1 METKNINPKQ
11 RLFENIRP
19 YVAKALYECVEEK
32 KQLKEGK
39 FPGKKKHK
47 HPFEKEKTEIKI
59 SKLVKKLMKNKEFKK
74 KAMEYLTDEDAYDGW
89 TEELGD
95 QKYSSL
101 SNLSDGSKRRI
112 VTQRLK
118 DKKIDWAP
126 LAYELWPKMSED
138 AARSWFS
145 KKVAGKKAEF
155 SDEEVSTLYRLLNN
169 TVK

>member
-1 METKNINPKQ
+1 MRTKNINPKQ

-19 YVAKALYECVEEK
+19 YVAKALYESLWEKQQAEQEENSEKINK
-32 KQLKEGK
+32 KDKSSV
-39 FPGKKKHK
+39 
-47 HPFEKEKTEIKI
+47 KI
-59 SKLVKKLMKNKEFKK
+59 DDLVKKLMKNKEFKK
-74 KAMEYLTDEDAYDGW
+74 KAMQYLNDEDAYDGW

-95 QKYSSL
+95 QKYTTL

-126 LAYELWPKMSED
+126 LAYELWPNMTED

-145 KKVAGKKAEF
+145 KKVSGKKAEF
-155 SDEEVSTLYRLLNN
+155 TDEEVSALYRLLNN

>member
-1 METKNINPKQ
+1 MRTKNINPKQ

-19 YVAKALYECVEEK
+19 YVAKALYESLWEK
-32 KQLKEGK
+32 KQAEQ
-39 FPGKKKHK
+39 
-47 HPFEKEKTEIKI
+47 EENNEKTNKKDKSSVKI
-59 SKLVKKLMKNKEFKK
+59 DDLVKKLMKNKEFKK
-74 KAMEYLTDEDAYDGW
+74 KAMQYLNDEDAYDGW

-95 QKYSSL
+95 QKYTSL

-126 LAYELWPKMSED
+126 LAYELWPNMTED

-155 SDEEVSTLYRLLNN
+155 TDEEVSALYRLLNN
-169 TVK
+169 TVR

>member
-1 METKNINPKQ
+1 MRTKNINPKQ

-19 YVAKALYECVEEK
+19 YVAKALYESLWEK
-32 KQLKEGK
+32 KQAEQ
-39 FPGKKKHK
+39 
-47 HPFEKEKTEIKI
+47 EENSEKTNKKDKSSVKI
-59 SKLVKKLMKNKEFKK
+59 DDLVKKLMKNKEFKK
-74 KAMEYLTDEDAYDGW
+74 KAMQYLNDEDAYDGW

-95 QKYSSL
+95 QKYTTL

-126 LAYELWPKMSED
+126 LAYELWPNMTED

-145 KKVAGKKAEF
+145 KKVSGKKAEF
-155 SDEEVSTLYRLLNN
+155 TDEEVSALYRLLNN
-169 TVK
+169 TVR

>member
-1 METKNINPKQ
+1 MRTKNINPKQ

-19 YVAKALYECVEEK
+19 YVAKALYESLWEK
-32 KQLKEGK
+32 KQAEQEENNENS
-39 FPGKKKHK
+39 KKKDK
-47 HPFEKEKTEIKI
+47 SSVKI
-59 SKLVKKLMKNKEFKK
+59 DDLVKKLMKNKEFKK
-74 KAMEYLTDEDAYDGW
+74 KAMQYLNDEDAYDGW

-95 QKYSSL
+95 QKYTTL

-126 LAYELWPKMSED
+126 LAYELWPNMTED

-155 SDEEVSTLYRLLNN
+155 TDEEVSALYRLLNN
-169 TVK
+169 TVR

>member
-1 METKNINPKQ
+1 MRTKNINPKQ

-19 YVAKALYECVEEK
+19 YVAKALYESLWEK
-32 KQLKEGK
+32 KQAEQEENNENS
-39 FPGKKKHK
+39 KKKDK
-47 HPFEKEKTEIKI
+47 SSVKI
-59 SKLVKKLMKNKEFKK
+59 DDLVKKLMKNKEFKK
-74 KAMEYLTDEDAYDGW
+74 KAIQYLNDEDAYDGW

-95 QKYSSL
+95 QKYTSL

-126 LAYELWPKMSED
+126 LAYELWPNMTED

-155 SDEEVSTLYRLLNN
+155 TDEEVSALYRLLNN
-169 TVK
+169 TVR

>member
-1 METKNINPKQ
+1 MRTKNINPKQ

-19 YVAKALYECVEEK
+19 YVAKALYESLWEK
-32 KQLKEGK
+32 KQAEQEENSENT
-39 FPGKKKHK
+39 KKKDK
-47 HPFEKEKTEIKI
+47 SSVKI
-59 SKLVKKLMKNKEFKK
+59 DDLVKKLMKNKEFKK
-74 KAMEYLTDEDAYDGW
+74 KAMQYLNDEDAYDGW

-95 QKYSSL
+95 QKYTTL

-126 LAYELWPKMSED
+126 LAYELWPNMTED

-145 KKVAGKKAEF
+145 KKVSGKKAEF
-155 SDEEVSTLYRLLNN
+155 TDEEVSALYRLLNN
-169 TVK
+169 TVR

>member
-1 METKNINPKQ
+1 MRTKNINPKQ

-19 YVAKALYECVEEK
+19 YVAKALYESLWEKQQAEQEENS
-32 KQLKEGK
+32 
-39 FPGKKKHK
+39 
-47 HPFEKEKTEIKI
+47 EKTNKKDKSSVKI
-59 SKLVKKLMKNKEFKK
+59 DDLVKKLMKNKEFKK
-74 KAMEYLTDEDAYDGW
+74 KAMQYLNDEDAYDGW
-89 TEELGD
+89 TDELGD
-95 QKYSSL
+95 QKYTTL

-126 LAYELWPKMSED
+126 LAYELWPNMTED

-145 KKVAGKKAEF
+145 KKVSGKKAEF
-155 SDEEVSTLYRLLNN
+155 TDEEVSALYRLLNN

>member
-1 METKNINPKQ
+1 MRTKNINPKQ

-19 YVAKALYECVEEK
+19 YVAKALYESLWEK
-32 KQLKEGK
+32 KQAEQEENSEKIN
-39 FPGKKKHK
+39 KKDKSSV
-47 HPFEKEKTEIKI
+47 KI
-59 SKLVKKLMKNKEFKK
+59 DDLVKKLMKNKEFKK
-74 KAMEYLTDEDAYDGW
+74 KAMQYLNDEDAYDGW
-89 TEELGD
+89 TDELGD
-95 QKYSSL
+95 QKYTTL

-126 LAYELWPKMSED
+126 LAYELWPNMTED

-145 KKVAGKKAEF
+145 KKVSGKKAEF
-155 SDEEVSTLYRLLNN
+155 TDEEVSALYRLLNN

>member
-1 METKNINPKQ
+1 MRTKNINPKQ

-19 YVAKALYECVEEK
+19 YVAKALYESLWEK
-32 KQLKEGK
+32 KQAEQ
-39 FPGKKKHK
+39 
-47 HPFEKEKTEIKI
+47 EENNEKTNKKDKSSVKI
-59 SKLVKKLMKNKEFKK
+59 DDLVKKLMKNKEFKK
-74 KAMEYLTDEDAYDGW
+74 KAIQYLNDEDAYDGW

-95 QKYSSL
+95 QKYTSL

-126 LAYELWPKMSED
+126 LAYELWPNMTED

-155 SDEEVSTLYRLLNN
+155 TDEEVSALYRLLNN
-169 TVK
+169 TVR

>member
-1 METKNINPKQ
+1 MRTKNINPKQ

-19 YVAKALYECVEEK
+19 YVAKALYESLWEK
-32 KQLKEGK
+32 KQAEQEENSENT
-39 FPGKKKHK
+39 KKKDK
-47 HPFEKEKTEIKI
+47 SSVKI
-59 SKLVKKLMKNKEFKK
+59 DDLVKKLMKNKEFKK
-74 KAMEYLTDEDAYDGW
+74 KAMQYLNDEDAYDGW

-95 QKYSSL
+95 QKYTSL

-126 LAYELWPKMSED
+126 LAYELWPNMTED

-155 SDEEVSTLYRLLNN
+155 TDEEVSALYRLLNN
-169 TVK
+169 TVR

>member
-1 METKNINPKQ
+1 MRTKNINPKQ

-19 YVAKALYECVEEK
+19 YVAKALYESLWEK
-32 KQLKEGK
+32 KQAEQEENSENT
-39 FPGKKKHK
+39 KKKNK
-47 HPFEKEKTEIKI
+47 SSVKI
-59 SKLVKKLMKNKEFKK
+59 DDLVKKLMKNKEFKK
-74 KAMEYLTDEDAYDGW
+74 KAMQYLNDEDAYDGW

-95 QKYSSL
+95 QKYTSL

-126 LAYELWPKMSED
+126 LAYELWPNMTED

-155 SDEEVSTLYRLLNN
+155 TDEEVSALYRLLNN
-169 TVK
+169 TVR

>member
-1 METKNINPKQ
+1 MRTKNINPQ
-11 RLFENIRP
+11 QQLFENIRP
-19 YVAKALYECVEEK
+19 YVAQAIYESLWEK
-32 KQLKEGK
+32 QQ
-39 FPGKKKHK
+39 KKS
-47 HPFEKEKTEIKI
+47 ENETDETEKTKSKSSVKI
-59 SKLVKKLMKNKEFKK
+59 DDLVKKLMKNKEFKK
-74 KAMEYLTDEDAYDGW
+74 KAMEFLTDEDAYDGW
-89 TEELGD
+89 TDELGS

-126 LAYELWPKMSED
+126 LAYELWPQMSED

>member
-1 METKNINPKQ
+1 MRTKNINPKQ

-19 YVAKALYECVEEK
+19 YVAKALYESLWEK
-32 KQLKEGK
+32 KQAEQ
-39 FPGKKKHK
+39 
-47 HPFEKEKTEIKI
+47 EENNEKTNKKNKSSVKI
-59 SKLVKKLMKNKEFKK
+59 DDLVKKLMKNKEFKK
-74 KAMEYLTDEDAYDGW
+74 KAMQYLNDEDAYDGW

-126 LAYELWPKMSED
+126 LAYELWPNMTED

-155 SDEEVSTLYRLLNN
+155 TDEEVSALYRLLNN
-169 TVK
+169 TVR

>member
-1 METKNINPKQ
+1 MRTKNINPKQ

-19 YVAKALYECVEEK
+19 YVAKALYESLWEK
-32 KQLKEGK
+32 KQAEQ
-39 FPGKKKHK
+39 
-47 HPFEKEKTEIKI
+47 EENSEKTNKKDKSSVKI
-59 SKLVKKLMKNKEFKK
+59 DDLVKKLMKNKEFKK
-74 KAMEYLTDEDAYDGW
+74 KAMQYLNDEDAYDGW

-95 QKYSSL
+95 QKYTTL

-126 LAYELWPKMSED
+126 LAYELWPNMTED

-155 SDEEVSTLYRLLNN
+155 TDEEVSALYRLLNN
-169 TVK
+169 TVR

>member
-1 METKNINPKQ
+1 MRTKNINPKQ

-19 YVAKALYECVEEK
+19 YVAKALYESLWEK
-32 KQLKEGK
+32 KQAEQEENSENT
-39 FPGKKKHK
+39 KKKDK
-47 HPFEKEKTEIKI
+47 SSVKI
-59 SKLVKKLMKNKEFKK
+59 DDLVKKLMKNKEFKK
-74 KAMEYLTDEDAYDGW
+74 KAMQYLNDEDAYDGW

-95 QKYSSL
+95 QKYTTL

-126 LAYELWPKMSED
+126 LAYELWPNMTED

-155 SDEEVSTLYRLLNN
+155 TDEEVSALYRLLNN
-169 TVK
+169 TVR

>member
-1 METKNINPKQ
+1 MRTKNINPNQ

-19 YVAKALYECVEEK
+19 YVAKALYESLWEK
-32 KQLKEGK
+32 KQAEQEENSENT
-39 FPGKKKHK
+39 KKKDK
-47 HPFEKEKTEIKI
+47 SSVKI
-59 SKLVKKLMKNKEFKK
+59 DDLVKKLMKNKEFKK
-74 KAMEYLTDEDAYDGW
+74 KAMQYLNDEDAYDGW

-95 QKYSSL
+95 QKYTTL

-126 LAYELWPKMSED
+126 LAYELWPNMTED

-145 KKVAGKKAEF
+145 KKVSGKKAEF
-155 SDEEVSTLYRLLNN
+155 TDEEVSALYRLLNN
-169 TVK
+169 TVR

>member
-1 METKNINPKQ
+1 METKNINPQ
-11 RLFENIRP
+11 QQLFENIRP
-19 YVAKALYECVEEK
+19 YVAQAIYESLWEK
-32 KQLKEGK
+32 QQQKSEN
-39 FPGKKKHK
+39 
-47 HPFEKEKTEIKI
+47 ESDETENPKSKSSVKI
-59 SKLVKKLMKNKEFKK
+59 DDLVKKLMKNKEFKK

-126 LAYELWPKMSED
+126 LAYELWPQMSED

>member
-1 METKNINPKQ
+1 MRTKNINPKQ

-19 YVAKALYECVEEK
+19 YVAKALYESLWEK
-32 KQLKEGK
+32 KQAEQEENSEKNN
-39 FPGKKKHK
+39 KKDKSSV
-47 HPFEKEKTEIKI
+47 KI
-59 SKLVKKLMKNKEFKK
+59 DDLVKKLMKNKEFKK
-74 KAMEYLTDEDAYDGW
+74 KAMQYLNDEDAYDGW

-95 QKYSSL
+95 QKYTSL

-126 LAYELWPKMSED
+126 LAYELWPNMTED

-155 SDEEVSTLYRLLNN
+155 TDEEVSALYRLLNN
-169 TVK
+169 TVR

>member
-1 METKNINPKQ
+1 MRTKNINPKQ

-19 YVAKALYECVEEK
+19 YVAKALYESLWEK
-32 KQLKEGK
+32 KQAEQ
-39 FPGKKKHK
+39 
-47 HPFEKEKTEIKI
+47 EENSEKTNKKDKSSVKI
-59 SKLVKKLMKNKEFKK
+59 DDLVKKLMKNKEFKK
-74 KAMEYLTDEDAYDGW
+74 KAMQYLNDEDAYDGW

-95 QKYSSL
+95 QKYTSL

-126 LAYELWPKMSED
+126 LAYELWPNMTED

-155 SDEEVSTLYRLLNN
+155 TDEEVSALYRLLNN
-169 TVK
+169 TVR

>member
-1 METKNINPKQ
+1 MRTNNINPKQ

-19 YVAKALYECVEEK
+19 YVAKALYESLWEK
-32 KQLKEGK
+32 QQQKSENESDET
-39 FPGKKKHK
+39 
-47 HPFEKEKTEIKI
+47 EKPKSKSSVKI
-59 SKLVKKLMKNKEFKK
+59 DDLVKKLMKNKEFKK
-74 KAMEYLTDEDAYDGW
+74 KAMQYLNDEDAYDGW

-126 LAYELWPKMSED
+126 LAYELWPNMTED

-155 SDEEVSTLYRLLNN
+155 SDEEVSALYRLLNN
-169 TVK
+169 TVR

>member
-1 METKNINPKQ
+1 MRTKNINPKQ

-19 YVAKALYECVEEK
+19 YVAKALYESLWEK
-32 KQLKEGK
+32 KQAEQEENSENT
-39 FPGKKKHK
+39 KKKDK
-47 HPFEKEKTEIKI
+47 SSVKI
-59 SKLVKKLMKNKEFKK
+59 DDLVKKLMKNKEFKK
-74 KAMEYLTDEDAYDGW
+74 KAMQYLNDEDAYDGW

-95 QKYSSL
+95 QKYTTL

-126 LAYELWPKMSED
+126 LAYELWPNMTED

-145 KKVAGKKAEF
+145 KKVSGKKAEF
-155 SDEEVSTLYRLLNN
+155 TDEEVSALYRLLNN